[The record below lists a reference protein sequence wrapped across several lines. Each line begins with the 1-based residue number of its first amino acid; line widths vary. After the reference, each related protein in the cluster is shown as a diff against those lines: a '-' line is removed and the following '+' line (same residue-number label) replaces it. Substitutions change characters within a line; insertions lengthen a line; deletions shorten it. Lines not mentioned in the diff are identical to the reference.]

1 MPKKRVL
8 MPANSIGGR
17 LDKIIDYFRMNAKQ
31 FAMELNISD
40 GHLSDIRQG
49 NRKLSRK
56 IIQGIY
62 IQFGINE
69 NWLLTGEGD
78 MLSRQWPLRVAEDKS
93 PYGLTARL
101 LEYVEKIKTVY
112 YEGSID
118 ERAKVM
124 GTLDAVFDDVSR
136 RKEAEDKSHTRSDTT
151 EHSPVQT
158 KKEKIDKP
166 A

>member
-8 MPANSIGGR
+8 MPKNTIGGR

-40 GHLSDIRQG
+40 GHFSDIRHG

-56 IIQGIY
+56 IMQAIY
-62 IQFGINE
+62 LQFGINK
-69 NWLLTGEGD
+69 NWLLTGDGE
-78 MLSRQWPLRVAEDKS
+78 MLSHQWPLRIAEDRP
-93 PYGLTARL
+93 PYGLTARI
-101 LEYVEKIKTVY
+101 LEYMEKIKTIY
-112 YEGSID
+112 YEGSLD
-118 ERAKVM
+118 ERAKAL

-151 EHSPVQT
+151 EHPAVQT